1 MLQVQNVI
9 LGRCCMQMI
18 ICMQLVSMLTA
29 CGDDSPLKVDE
40 YDDIPK
46 FLEHQKIPGI
56 SIAIINNFQVEKVI
70 VYGVKEVGLDKAVSK
85 DTLFQAGAISQ
96 SVTALAAM
104 KTYQD
109 RTLDPDSNI
118 NDQLTSWELDAGVH
132 ASRHKAT
139 LRKLLSHTAGTNVTG
154 YAGYPQGQ
162 TLPTLSQIL
171 NNTGPSQPAG
181 VIINSDPG
189 AYRYSSGGYSVVQQA
204 LIDVS
209 GVPFET
215 LMSNVVFDPL
225 RMTNSSFK
233 QPLNNEMHKLA
244 STGHDTEG
252 APIPG
257 RHHNY
262 PEMAASGLWTTS
274 EDIAKFVIELQT
286 ALQGR
291 SRTGLNKETAWQ
303 LLQPAYGS
311 HGLGVDIVARGDSVY
326 FGGAGTS
333 KGYQASFQAHQT
345 LGLGVVIMTNSENGF
360 QAITKVLNLVAKE
373 ENWPDY

>member
-96 SVTALAAM
+96 SVTA
-104 KTYQD
+104 
-109 RTLDPDSNI
+109 
-118 NDQLTSWELDAGVH
+118 
-132 ASRHKAT
+132 
-139 LRKLLSHTAGTNVTG
+139 VTG

-189 AYRYSSGGYSVVQQA
+189 AYRYSSGGYSVVQQT

-291 SRTGLNKETAWQ
+291 SRTGLNKETARQ

-311 HGLGVDIVARGDSVY
+311 HGLGVNIVARGDSVY